1 MIISVSPFVL
11 PIDDD
16 TQRRPN
22 SVSQAGPL
30 RVEKPTSRMS
40 ALGAQSGRLQKQPL
54 SQVPM
59 ALQKSKSNDV
69 ENLAKVDL

>member
-1 MIISVSPFVL
+1 MIISVSPLVL

-40 ALGAQSGRLQKQPL
+40 ALGAQSGRLQKQPRQP
-54 SQVPM
+54 SAEGV
-59 ALQKSKSNDV
+59 
-69 ENLAKVDL
+69 AKVEIERRRKSRKS

>member
-1 MIISVSPFVL
+1 MIISVSPLVL

-40 ALGAQSGRLQKQPL
+40 ALGAQSGRLQNSHVSQP
-54 SQVPM
+54 SADGV
-59 ALQKSKSNDV
+59 
-69 ENLAKVDL
+69 AKVEIERHRKSRKS

>member
-1 MIISVSPFVL
+1 MIISVSPLVL

-40 ALGAQSGRLQKQPL
+40 ARKADACKTATSAN
-54 SQVPM
+54 QVPM
-59 ALQKSKSNDV
+59 ALQKSKSNDI